1 MQPNELIILNETTT
15 LETPDLYFA
24 AFLQVKDCE
33 ISKTKRQGNK
43 TIFIFEVPKDIDYQ
57 KAFFGSQN
65 DLGTVSA
72 CKYANA
78 IKNLKTLCHIK
89 SDF

>member
-1 MQPNELIILNETTT
+1 MEDELKDEEGFTT

-24 AFLQVKDCE
+24 AFLQVKECE
-33 ISKTKRQGNK
+33 IVQTKRQANK
-43 TIFIFEVPKDIDYQ
+43 TIFLFKVPENIDYQ
-57 KAFFGSQN
+57 KAFFGAQS
-65 DLGTVSA
+65 DIGFVSA

-89 SDF
+89 SF

>member
-1 MQPNELIILNETTT
+1 MNEIQDENFTT

-24 AFLQVKDCE
+24 AYLQVKDCE
-33 ISKTKRQGNK
+33 IYKTKRLGTK
-43 TIFIFEVPKDIDYQ
+43 TIFIFKVSKDVDYQ
-57 KAFFGSQN
+57 KAFFGIQN
-65 DLGTVSA
+65 DLGSVSA

-89 SDF
+89 SE

>member
-1 MQPNELIILNETTT
+1 MDEIIDEQYTT

-24 AFLQVKDCE
+24 AYLQVKDCE
-33 ISKTKRQGNK
+33 IYKTKRLGSK
-43 TIFIFEVPKDIDYQ
+43 TVFIFKVAKDVDYQ
-57 KAFFGSQN
+57 KAFFGTQS

-89 SDF
+89 SE

>member
-1 MQPNELIILNETTT
+1 MDELKEIIDENYTT

-24 AFLQVKDCE
+24 AYLQVKDCE
-33 ISKTKRQGNK
+33 IFKTKRLGSK
-43 TIFIFEVPKDIDYQ
+43 TVFIFKVAKDVDYQ
-57 KAFFGSQN
+57 KAFFGTQS

-89 SDF
+89 SE

>member
-1 MQPNELIILNETTT
+1 MEDEIQDEEGCTT

-33 ISKTKRQGNK
+33 IIKTKRQANK
-43 TIFIFEVPKDIDYQ
+43 TIFFFQVPADVDYQ
-57 KAFFGSQN
+57 KAFFGSQL
-65 DLGTVSA
+65 DIGYVSA

-89 SDF
+89 SF